1 MKDLQPNFIANSKYV
16 TLMGPLYT
24 KLSVDTPAMKGHGLA
39 LPFAIRC
46 KQILKTFSD
55 IKEFG
60 SRLRRRD
67 AGKD

>member
-1 MKDLQPNFIANSKYV
+1 
-16 TLMGPLYT
+16 MGPLYT

-46 KQILKTFSD
+46 KQFLEHFQLD

>member
-1 MKDLQPNFIANSKYV
+1 MKFRLKSNLKDLQPNFIANTKYV

-46 KQILKTFSD
+46 KQFLEHFQILKNLD
-55 IKEFG
+55 Q
-60 SRLRRRD
+60 D
-67 AGKD
+67 

>member
-1 MKDLQPNFIANSKYV
+1 
-16 TLMGPLYT
+16 MGPLYT